1 MATPLSHQ
9 QIRDALAELNGW
21 EHLSGSPD
29 TLKKEF
35 KFKTFTQAWGFMSQ
49 VALIA
54 EKMDH
59 HPDWSNSYNRVTI
72 SLTTHDAGGLS
83 ELDLKL
89 AKLINAL

>member
-21 EHLSGSPD
+21 EHLPTAPD

-35 KFKTFTQAWGFMSQ
+35 KFKTFTQAWGFMNQ

-54 EKMDH
+54 EKIDH

-83 ELDLKL
+83 ALDIKL
-89 AKLINAL
+89 AKSIDAL